1 MQNQSGVEGSTEY
14 RIVEAAISSDRTA
27 DEVDVRFL
35 ISDFQIYESI
45 FNPYLTAD
53 ITFIDQEN
61 IVQDLDLQGGEKLT
75 LGIVHIEE
83 VQNENVITKEF
94 LIDEISNV
102 FKADE
107 RNEVVQL
114 HAIEYHAFES
124 SVQNVNKSYIG
135 SPSTMIKR
143 IAREFLNKDVLID
156 GVDGINDMKLI
167 VPNMHPKE
175 ARHWIKGRT
184 LTGEGLPFYYF
195 SALGVENLVLKDLG
209 TMLEQNPINANTPYV
224 YAPSMNMS
232 LSTGSFYNILSFD
245 YEGTENLI
253 GMIRE
258 GIVGAQYQFHDT
270 LTGIPETMH
279 FDVDAN
285 VFRRMANANKI
296 GVNNSKY
303 NYAPEYKVKDK
314 RLHDYDSK
322 VISQLASSGAYQ
334 TSGTVFKS
342 FQDEEVGGS
351 QRKKIVSKA
360 IQGFLGKSPIN
371 ITVRGRDFITGDGNY
386 TIGKVVRI
394 VFLDT
399 NPIVD
404 QANSAKIDKKK
415 SGDYIIMLAK
425 HNFRLEKF
433 DTTLTCAKIA
443 SVGDEMEL

>member
-167 VPNMHPKE
+167 VPNMHPIE
-175 ARHWIKGRT
+175 ASLWIKGRT
-184 LTGEGLPFYYF
+184 LTSEGLPFYYF

-209 TMLEQNPINANTPYV
+209 TMLEQNPINAN
-224 YAPSMNMS
+224 
-232 LSTGSFYNILSFD
+232 
-245 YEGTENLI
+245 
-253 GMIRE
+253 IRT
-258 GIVGAQYQFHDT
+258 FM
-270 LTGIPETMH
+270 L
-279 FDVDAN
+279 
-285 VFRRMANANKI
+285 
-296 GVNNSKY
+296 
-303 NYAPEYKVKDK
+303 
-314 RLHDYDSK
+314 
-322 VISQLASSGAYQ
+322 LA
-334 TSGTVFKS
+334 
-342 FQDEEVGGS
+342 
-351 QRKKIVSKA
+351 
-360 IQGFLGKSPIN
+360 
-371 ITVRGRDFITGDGNY
+371 
-386 TIGKVVRI
+386 
-394 VFLDT
+394 
-399 NPIVD
+399 
-404 QANSAKIDKKK
+404 
-415 SGDYIIMLAK
+415 
-425 HNFRLEKF
+425 
-433 DTTLTCAKIA
+433 
-443 SVGDEMEL
+443 